1 MPRPSSLGKFALG
14 LLGGLGASMTLMA
27 CYGAPPS
34 SCYETITLPDG
45 GRETDYVCGEPARD
59 AGSADAGPADAGP
72 RTDAGQTDGGVDAG
86 P

>member
-14 LLGGLGASMTLMA
+14 LLGGL
-27 CYGAPPS
+27 PPS